1 MFEDEEW
8 ISKKSLNNGVR
19 IVLPL
24 LGCITLYAIINT
36 YVRFFT
42 YDGEIYSAFAVL
54 GIVGGIYCGQYIAL
68 LWASK
73 NNKIPNIL
81 FLILPVISLIGLFFT
96 FLFVD
101 GLSHHPK
108 QPFFISFLSISMI
121 GMSLSTG
128 MLVKLIR
135 TKIQRQLN
143 LAETQ
148 ASHSEGELQLLQSQ
162 LSPHFLFNTLNNMYG
177 ISMTQTDKIPNLL
190 LRLVEL
196 LRYSVYDTK
205 ALFVPLRDE
214 LAYIK
219 NYVEFERIRIGNK
232 LVLTQNLDENSID
245 HLRIAPMLLIVFI
258 ENAFK
263 HSRNFTDGPIFIDI
277 VLKQWGRSILFS
289 VKNSVGQPLDTMSA
303 EVNRGGLGLP
313 NVWRRLELIYPD
325 KYDLNIQEDADSY
338 EVLLRLNL

>member
-8 ISKKSLNNGVR
+8 INAKYLKAGVR
-19 IVLPL
+19 FLLPL
-24 LGCITLYAIINT
+24 LGCITLYGIINS

-42 YDGEIYSAFAVL
+42 HDGELYSAFAVF
-54 GIVGGIYCGQYIAL
+54 GIAGGIYCGQYIAL
-68 LWASK
+68 IWASK

-81 FLILPVISLIGLFFT
+81 FLVLPVISLVGLFFT
-96 FLFVD
+96 FLFVE

-108 QPFFISFLSISMI
+108 QPFFISFLCISLMA
-121 GMSLSTG
+121 MSLSTG

-143 LAETQ
+143 QAETQ

-177 ISMTQTDKIPNLL
+177 ISLTQADKIPNLL
-190 LRLVEL
+190 LRLAEL

-205 ALFVPLRDE
+205 SLFVPLRDE

-232 LVLTQNLDENSID
+232 LILTQTLDETSID
-245 HLRIAPMLLIVFI
+245 HLKIAPMLLIVFV

-263 HSRNFTDGPIFIDI
+263 HSRNSTDGPIFIDI
-277 VLKQWGRSILFS
+277 ALKQWGRSILFS
-289 VKNSVGQPLDTMSA
+289 VKNSVGQPTETMTA

-313 NVWRRLELIYPD
+313 NVWRRLELIYPN
-325 KYDLNIQEDADSY
+325 KYDLNIQEDAGYY

>member
-1 MFEDEEW
+1 MFEEEEW
-8 ISKKSLNNGVR
+8 ISKKSLNNVVR
-19 IVLPL
+19 IVLPV

-42 YDGEIYSAFAVL
+42 FDGEFYSAFAVL
-54 GIVGGIYCGQYIAL
+54 GIAGGIYCGQYIAL

-81 FLILPVISLIGLFFT
+81 FLILPVIGLIGLFFT
-96 FLFVD
+96 FMFAE

-108 QPFFISFLSISMI
+108 EPFFISFLCISMI

-135 TKIQRQLN
+135 TRIQRQLN
-143 LAETQ
+143 IAETQ

-177 ISMTQTDKIPNLL
+177 ISLTQTDKIPNLL
-190 LRLVEL
+190 LRLAEL

-205 ALFVPLRDE
+205 AQFVPLRDE

-219 NYVEFERIRIGNK
+219 NYVEFERIRMGNK
-232 LVLTQNLDENSID
+232 LVISMDLDETLVEN
-245 HLRIAPMLLIVFI
+245 LRIAPMLLIVFI

-263 HSRNFTDGPIFIDI
+263 HSRNSPDGHIFIDI
-277 VLKQWGRSILFS
+277 ALKQLGRSILFS
-289 VKNSVGQPLDTMSA
+289 VKNTVGQPKEKVSEDIH
-303 EVNRGGLGLP
+303 RGGLGLP
-313 NVWRRLELIYPD
+313 NVWRRLELIYPK
-325 KYDLNIQEDADSY
+325 KYDLNILEDQDPY